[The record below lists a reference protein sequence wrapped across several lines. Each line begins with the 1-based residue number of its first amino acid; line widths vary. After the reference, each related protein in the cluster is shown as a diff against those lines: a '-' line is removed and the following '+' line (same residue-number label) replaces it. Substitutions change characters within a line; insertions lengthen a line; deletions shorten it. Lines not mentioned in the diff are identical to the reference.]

1 MKTQSKLKIS
11 NLFSTK
17 NISKVHFENTIR
29 ITNEE
34 SLALKSIQ
42 KWTKNN

>member
-1 MKTQSKLKIS
+1 MSLRYLMCDIK
-11 NLFSTK
+11 FSTK
-17 NISKVHFENTIR
+17 NISKVHFENTIQ